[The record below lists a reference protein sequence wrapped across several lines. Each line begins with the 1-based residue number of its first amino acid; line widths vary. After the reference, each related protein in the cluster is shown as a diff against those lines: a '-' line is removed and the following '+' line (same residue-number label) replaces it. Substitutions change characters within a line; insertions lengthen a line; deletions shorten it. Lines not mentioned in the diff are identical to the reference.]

1 MNNFIRNISKPID
14 SELNKFNL
22 FFNKNLESNVKIINH
37 VVSYIVKMKGKQLR
51 PILCILSSR
60 INGSNSNDRT
70 YLSSSIVEILHVATL
85 LHDDVVD
92 EANLRRGWPSINK
105 IWKNKLSILVGD
117 YMFSVA
123 LISTAKLNDL
133 KSIDILSNLS
143 KRLSE
148 GEILQIEKSFKKDM
162 DEDTYFKMISDKTA
176 SLISASC
183 YLGFLSTSDNEEG
196 AIKMKKFGE
205 YLGIAYQLKDDLFD
219 VCGNILDTGKP
230 SMLDVKKNMLT
241 LPYIKMLS
249 SLDDEIKLSL
259 VRKLKSY
266 YLKRNLTK
274 LKQYIVDSGAIDYT
288 KNKIEEYSNLAIREL
303 DDFDDSVYKKTLIDI
318 VNFNKERKY

>member
-1 MNNFIRNISKPID
+1 MNNFIKNISKSID

-22 FFNKNLESNVKIINH
+22 FFNQNLESNVKIINY
-37 VVSYIVKMKGKQLR
+37 VISYITKMKGKQLR
-51 PILCILSSR
+51 PILCILSSK

-92 EANLRRGWPSINK
+92 EADIRRGWPSINK

-162 DEDTYFKMISDKTA
+162 DEDTYFKMIGDKTA

-183 YLGFLSTSDNEEG
+183 YLGFLSTSNNEEG

-230 SMLDVKKNMLT
+230 SMLDIKKNMLT

-249 SLDDEIKLSL
+249 NLDDEIKLSL

-303 DDFDDSVYKKTLIDI
+303 EDFDDSIYKKTLIDI

>member
-22 FFNKNLESNVKIINH
+22 FFNKNLESNVKIINY
-37 VVSYIVKMKGKQLR
+37 VISYVTKMKGKQLR

-133 KSIDILSNLS
+133 KSIDILSNL
-143 KRLSE
+143 
-148 GEILQIEKSFKKDM
+148 
-162 DEDTYFKMISDKTA
+162 
-176 SLISASC
+176 
-183 YLGFLSTSDNEEG
+183 
-196 AIKMKKFGE
+196 
-205 YLGIAYQLKDDLFD
+205 
-219 VCGNILDTGKP
+219 
-230 SMLDVKKNMLT
+230 
-241 LPYIKMLS
+241 
-249 SLDDEIKLSL
+249 
-259 VRKLKSY
+259 
-266 YLKRNLTK
+266 
-274 LKQYIVDSGAIDYT
+274 
-288 KNKIEEYSNLAIREL
+288 
-303 DDFDDSVYKKTLIDI
+303 
-318 VNFNKERKY
+318 

>member
-1 MNNFIRNISKPID
+1 MNSMIKKISKSINL
-14 SELNKFNL
+14 ELNQFNL
-22 FFNKNLESNVKIINH
+22 FFNQNLESNVKIINYII
-37 VVSYIVKMKGKQLR
+37 SYITKMKGKQLR
-51 PILCILSSR
+51 PILCILSSK
-60 INGSNSNDRT
+60 INGLDANNKT

-92 EANLRRGWPSINK
+92 ESDIRRGWPSINK
-105 IWKNKLSILVGD
+105 IWRNKLSILVGD

-123 LISTAKLNDL
+123 LISTAKLNNL

-162 DEDTYFKMISDKTA
+162 DEKTYFKMISDKTA

-183 YLGFLSTSDNEEG
+183 YLGALSTSDDEKV
-196 AIKMKKFGE
+196 AMKMKKFGE

-230 SMLDVKKNMLT
+230 SMLDLKKNMLT

-249 SLDDEIKLSL
+249 SLNNETKSSL
-259 VRKLKSY
+259 IRKLKSY
-266 YLKRNLTK
+266 YLKRNISK
-274 LKQYIVDSGAIDYT
+274 LKQYIIESGAIDYT
-288 KNKIEEYSNLAIREL
+288 QSKIEEYSNLAINEL
-303 DDFDDSVYKKTLIDI
+303 VDFNDSIYKETLLDI
-318 VNFNKERKY
+318 VAFNKTRKY

>member
-1 MNNFIRNISKPID
+1 MNDFIKNISKPID

-22 FFNKNLESNVKIINH
+22 FFNQNLESNVKIVNYVI
-37 VVSYIVKMKGKQLR
+37 SYITKMKGKQLR

-92 EANLRRGWPSINK
+92 EADLRRGWPSINK

-162 DEDTYFKMISDKTA
+162 DEETYFKMIGDKTA

-249 SLDDEIKLSL
+249 SLDDEIKLSF

-303 DDFDDSVYKKTLIDI
+303 EDFDDSIYKKTLIDI

>member
-1 MNNFIRNISKPID
+1 MNNFIKNISKSID

-22 FFNKNLESNVKIINH
+22 FFNQNLESNVKIINY
-37 VVSYIVKMKGKQLR
+37 VISYITKMKGKQLR
-51 PILCILSSR
+51 PMLCILSSK

-162 DEDTYFKMISDKTA
+162 DEETYFKMIGDKTA

-249 SLDDEIKLSL
+249 SLDDEIKLSF

-274 LKQYIVDSGAIDYT
+274 LKQYIVDSGAMDYT
-288 KNKIEEYSNLAIREL
+288 ENKIEEYSNLAIREL
-303 DDFDDSVYKKTLIDI
+303 EDFDDSIYKKTLIDI